1 MWDKS
6 YLEKLNE
13 YKEKSIAGGGAARV
27 ENSTLRASLPPA
39 NASKSSLTREPS
51 AKSAHSVFL
60 RALICPNP
68 SAFLA
73 TAS

>member
-27 ENSTLRASLPPA
+27 EEQHSQGN
-39 NASKSSLTREPS
+39 LT
-51 AKSAHSVFL
+51 
-60 RALICPNP
+60 ALERLEIL
-68 SAFLA
+68 FDKFFF
-73 TAS
+73 